1 MSLAKTDADGYYK
14 NIETNIVINN
24 NNVEYETFIQNR
36 ERMRQIQTLQN
47 DIENLKN
54 EFSEIKEICKKISE
68 RFNVKTNQ

>member
-1 MSLAKTDADGYYK
+1 MSLAKTDVDGYYK
-14 NIETNIVINN
+14 NIETNVVINN

-47 DIENLKN
+47 DIEKLKN
-54 EFSEIKEICKKISE
+54 EFGEIKEICKKISE